1 MMNGYRGNYDN
12 KSLGGI
18 IKMIEK
24 YEKYLELLRKR
35 YIRNGIIELGD
46 LNVEQNTYELVAALS
61 NLEDINRYLAV
72 ATDNNSSLQIL
83 KKDYTTFYES
93 LRKKVVDEYNTLYDE
108 RIEELYTDVLNQVKI
123 GTVEVDY
130 RVVGKDVSPYVLPE
144 VEVEEVK
151 LTPQELQEVKMLAT
165 IVKDI
170 DEEEENEVDE
180 DKFEDIQ
187 GLEEVVEDSK
197 EFGVYEEV
205 KDLEEEFVEEIEDE
219 VDELEELDE
228 EEAAMYGLYD
238 DDEEDMDEFDDEEE
252 FEVEDVHMEQVEV
265 VENEPVKK
273 SKRLSL
279 GSLSD
284 LDGDREAVNLE
295 LPKGLRRDFSVGL
308 REPVR
313 KSAFVPKRPSEVV
326 LKGRENR
333 FDGRSEQKV
342 ERPKE
347 EGKVVNKNLNE
358 RVYDKIDNL
367 SGSLVDRLV
376 KKIRDGD

>member
-1 MMNGYRGNYDN
+1 MNGYRGNYDN

-18 IKMIEK
+18 VKMIEK

-46 LNVEQNTYELVAALS
+46 LSVEQNTYELVAALS

-93 LRKKVVDEYNTLYDE
+93 LRKKVVDEYNTMYDE
-108 RIEELYTDVLNQVKI
+108 RIDELYTDVLNQVKI

-151 LTPQELQEVKMLAT
+151 LTPQELQEVRMLAT

-170 DEEEENEVDE
+170 DEEEENEVVE
-180 DKFEDIQ
+180 DNFEDIQ
-187 GLEEVVEDSK
+187 GLEEVVEGS
-197 EFGVYEEV
+197 ESFGVYEEV
-205 KDLEEEFVEEIEDE
+205 EELEEELVEEIEDE

-238 DDEEDMDEFDDEEE
+238 DDEDDMDELEDEDE

-265 VENEPVKK
+265 IEPVKK

-333 FDGRSEQKV
+333 FDSRSEQKV

-367 SGSLVDRLV
+367 SGSLVDKLV

>member
-1 MMNGYRGNYDN
+1 MNGYRGNYDK

-18 IKMIEK
+18 VKMIEK

-46 LNVEQNTYELVAALS
+46 LSVEQNTYELVAALS

-108 RIEELYTDVLNQVKI
+108 RIDELYTDVLNQVKI

-170 DEEEENEVDE
+170 DEEEENEVVE

-187 GLEEVVEDSK
+187 GLEEVVEESKDS
-197 EFGVYEEV
+197 GVYEEE
-205 KDLEEEFVEEIEDE
+205 LIEENEEEMED
-219 VDELEELDE
+219 LEELDE

-238 DDEEDMDEFDDEEE
+238 DDEEDMDEFDDEDEY
-252 FEVEDVHMEQVEV
+252 EVEIEDVHKEQVEV
-265 VENEPVKK
+265 VKTEPVKK

-279 GSLSD
+279 GSLAD
-284 LDGDREAVNLE
+284 LENDREAINLE

-326 LKGRENR
+326 SHGRENR
-333 FDGRSEQKV
+333 FDSRSEQKV

-347 EGKVVNKNLNE
+347 EGKVVNKSLNE

>member
-1 MMNGYRGNYDN
+1 MNGYRENYD
-12 KSLGGI
+12 KRSLGGI
-18 IKMIEK
+18 VKMIEK

-46 LNVEQNTYELVAALS
+46 LSVEQNTYELVAALS

-108 RIEELYTDVLNQVKI
+108 RIDELYTDVLNQVKI

-165 IVKDI
+165 IVKDV
-170 DEEEENEVDE
+170 DEEENEVVADS
-180 DKFEDIQ
+180 FEDIQ
-187 GLEEVVEDSK
+187 GLEEVVEDS
-197 EFGVYEEV
+197 ESFGVYEETEEF
-205 KDLEEEFVEEIEDE
+205 EEELVEEIEDE
-219 VDELEELDE
+219 VDELGELDE

-238 DDEEDMDEFDDEEE
+238 DDEEDMDELEDEDE
-252 FEVEDVHMEQVEV
+252 FEVEDVHTEQVEMV
-265 VENEPVKK
+265 EPVKK

-279 GSLSD
+279 GSLAD

-313 KSAFVPKRPSEVV
+313 KSAFVPKRPSEEVSQ
-326 LKGRENR
+326 GRENR
-333 FDGRSEQKV
+333 FDSRSEQKV

>member
-1 MMNGYRGNYDN
+1 MMNGYRENYAN

-18 IKMIEK
+18 VKMIEK

-72 ATDNNSSLQIL
+72 ATDNNSSLQLL

-93 LRKKVVDEYNTLYDE
+93 LRKKVVDEYNTMYDE
-108 RIEELYTDVLNQVKI
+108 RIDELYTDVLNQVKI
-123 GTVEVDY
+123 GTVEMDY

-170 DEEEENEVDE
+170 DEEENEVVE
-180 DKFEDIQ
+180 DKFEDVQ
-187 GLEEVVEDSK
+187 GLEDVVEDS
-197 EFGVYEEV
+197 ENFGVYEEV
-205 KDLEEEFVEEIEDE
+205 EDSEELVEEIEDE

-252 FEVEDVHMEQVEV
+252 FEVEDVHTEQVEV

-279 GSLSD
+279 GSLAD
-284 LDGDREAVNLE
+284 LEDDREAVNLE

-333 FDGRSEQKV
+333 FDNRSEQKV

-347 EGKVVNKNLNE
+347 GGKVVNKNLNE

-376 KKIRDGD
+376 KKIKDGD

>member
-1 MMNGYRGNYDN
+1 MSGYRGNYDN
-12 KSLGGI
+12 RSLGGI
-18 IKMIEK
+18 VKMIEK

-46 LNVEQNTYELVAALS
+46 LSVEQNTYELVAALS

-108 RIEELYTDVLNQVKI
+108 RIDELYTDVLNQVKI

-170 DEEEENEVDE
+170 DEEENEVNE
-180 DKFEDIQ
+180 DSFEDIQ
-187 GLEEVVEDSK
+187 GLEEVVEESKDS
-197 EFGVYEEV
+197 GVYEEE
-205 KDLEEEFVEEIEDE
+205 LEEELIEESEED
-219 VDELEELDE
+219 LEGLDE

-238 DDEEDMDEFDDEEE
+238 DEEDMDEFDDEDEY
-252 FEVEDVHMEQVEV
+252 EVEIEDVHKEQVEV
-265 VENEPVKK
+265 VKTESVKK

-279 GSLSD
+279 GSLAD
-284 LDGDREAVNLE
+284 LEDDREAINLE

-333 FDGRSEQKV
+333 FDSRSEQKV

>member
-1 MMNGYRGNYDN
+1 MNGYRGNYAN
-12 KSLGGI
+12 RSLGGI
-18 IKMIEK
+18 VKMIEK

-93 LRKKVVDEYNTLYDE
+93 LRKKVVDEYNTMYDE
-108 RIEELYTDVLNQVKI
+108 RIDELYTDVLNQVKI

-180 DKFEDIQ
+180 DKFEDVQ
-187 GLEEVVEDSK
+187 GLEDVVEDS
-197 EFGVYEEV
+197 EDFGVH
-205 KDLEEEFVEEIEDE
+205 EEIEDFE
-219 VDELEELDE
+219 EHEEEIEELDE

-238 DDEEDMDEFDDEEE
+238 DDEEDLDEFDDEEE
-252 FEVEDVHMEQVEV
+252 FEVEDVHTEQVEV

-279 GSLSD
+279 GSLAD
-284 LDGDREAVNLE
+284 LEDDREAVNLE

-333 FDGRSEQKV
+333 FDSRLEQKV

-376 KKIRDGD
+376 KKIKDGD

>member
-12 KSLGGI
+12 RLLGGI
-18 IKMIEK
+18 VKMIEK

-46 LNVEQNTYELVAALS
+46 LSVEQNTYELVAALS

-93 LRKKVVDEYNTLYDE
+93 LRKKVVDEYNTMYDE
-108 RIEELYTDVLNQVKI
+108 RIDELYTDVLNQVKI

-130 RVVGKDVSPYVLPE
+130 RVIGKDVSPYVLPE

-151 LTPQELQEVKMLAT
+151 LTLQELQEVKMLAT

-170 DEEEENEVDE
+170 DEEENEVNE
-180 DKFEDIQ
+180 DSFEDIQ
-187 GLEEVVEDSK
+187 GLEEVVEDSRDF
-197 EFGVYEEV
+197 EVYEEE
-205 KDLEEEFVEEIEDE
+205 LIEESEEEIED
-219 VDELEELDE
+219 LEGLDE

-238 DDEEDMDEFDDEEE
+238 DEDDMDEFDDGDED
-252 FEVEDVHMEQVEV
+252 EVEIEDVHKEQVEV
-265 VENEPVKK
+265 VETEPIKK

-279 GSLSD
+279 GSLAD
-284 LDGDREAVNLE
+284 LEDDREAINLE

-313 KSAFVPKRPSEVV
+313 KSAFVPKRPSEAV

-333 FDGRSEQKV
+333 FDSRSEQKV

>member
-1 MMNGYRGNYDN
+1 MNGYRENYDN

-18 IKMIEK
+18 VKMIEK

-46 LNVEQNTYELVAALS
+46 LSVEQNTYELVAALS

-108 RIEELYTDVLNQVKI
+108 RIDELYTDVLNQVKI

-170 DEEEENEVDE
+170 DEEEENEVVE

-187 GLEEVVEDSK
+187 GLEEVVEESKDS
-197 EFGVYEEV
+197 GVYEEE
-205 KDLEEEFVEEIEDE
+205 LIEENEEEMED
-219 VDELEELDE
+219 LEELDE

-238 DDEEDMDEFDDEEE
+238 DDEEDMDEFDDEDEY
-252 FEVEDVHMEQVEV
+252 EVEIEDVHKEQVEV
-265 VENEPVKK
+265 VKTEPVKK

-279 GSLSD
+279 GSLAD
-284 LDGDREAVNLE
+284 LEDDREAINLE

-326 LKGRENR
+326 SHGRENR
-333 FDGRSEQKV
+333 FDSRSEQKV

-347 EGKVVNKNLNE
+347 EGKVVNKSLNE

>member
-1 MMNGYRGNYDN
+1 MMNGYRGNCDN

-18 IKMIEK
+18 VKMIEK

-93 LRKKVVDEYNTLYDE
+93 LRKKVVDEYNTMYDE
-108 RIEELYTDVLNQVKI
+108 RIDELYTDVLNQVKI

-170 DEEEENEVDE
+170 DEEDENDVVE

-187 GLEEVVEDSK
+187 GLEDVVEDSK
-197 EFGVYEEV
+197 EIGVHEEV
-205 KDLEEEFVEEIEDE
+205 EDLEEFVEEIEDE
-219 VDELEELDE
+219 VDELGELDE

-238 DDEEDMDEFDDEEE
+238 DDEEDMDEVDDEEE
-252 FEVEDVHMEQVEV
+252 FEVEGVHTEQVEV

-273 SKRLSL
+273 AKRLSL
-279 GSLSD
+279 GSLVD
-284 LDGDREAVNLE
+284 LDGGREAVNLE

-333 FDGRSEQKV
+333 FNSRLEQKV

>member
-18 IKMIEK
+18 VKMIEK

-93 LRKKVVDEYNTLYDE
+93 LRKKVVDEYNTMYDE
-108 RIEELYTDVLNQVKI
+108 RIDELYTDVLNQVKI

-170 DEEEENEVDE
+170 DEEEENEIVE
-180 DKFEDIQ
+180 DKFEDVQ
-187 GLEEVVEDSK
+187 GLEDVVEDS
-197 EFGVYEEV
+197 EDFGVHEEIE
-205 KDLEEEFVEEIEDE
+205 DLEELVEEIEDE
-219 VDELEELDE
+219 VDELEKLDE

-252 FEVEDVHMEQVEV
+252 FEVEDVHTEQVDLV
-265 VENEPVKK
+265 EPVKK

-279 GSLSD
+279 GNLAD

-326 LKGRENR
+326 SHGRENR
-333 FDGRSEQKV
+333 FDSRSEQKV

>member
-1 MMNGYRGNYDN
+1 MNGYRGNYDK

-46 LNVEQNTYELVAALS
+46 LSVEQNTYELVAALS

-108 RIEELYTDVLNQVKI
+108 RIDELYTDVLNQVKI

-170 DEEEENEVDE
+170 DEEKENEVVE
-180 DKFEDIQ
+180 DSFEDIQ
-187 GLEEVVEDSK
+187 GLEEVVEDS
-197 EFGVYEEV
+197 ESFGVYEEI
-205 KDLEEEFVEEIEDE
+205 EEFEGELVEEIEDE

-238 DDEEDMDEFDDEEE
+238 DDEEDMDEF
-252 FEVEDVHMEQVEV
+252 EVEDVHTEQVEV
-265 VENEPVKK
+265 VEFVKK

-279 GSLSD
+279 GSLAD

-326 LKGRENR
+326 SHGRENR
-333 FDGRSEQKV
+333 FDSRSEQKV

>member
-1 MMNGYRGNYDN
+1 MNGYRGNYDN

-18 IKMIEK
+18 AKMIEK

-93 LRKKVVDEYNTLYDE
+93 LRKKVVDEYNTMYDE
-108 RIEELYTDVLNQVKI
+108 RIDELYTDVLNQVKI

-170 DEEEENEVDE
+170 DEEEENEVVE
-180 DKFEDIQ
+180 DNFEDIQ
-187 GLEEVVEDSK
+187 GLEEVVDDSK
-197 EFGVYEEV
+197 DFGVYEEV
-205 KDLEEEFVEEIEDE
+205 EDLEEELIEEIEDE
-219 VDELEELDE
+219 LDELEELDE

-238 DDEEDMDEFDDEEE
+238 DDEEGMDEFDDEEE
-252 FEVEDVHMEQVEV
+252 FEVEDVHTEQVEMV
-265 VENEPVKK
+265 EPVKK

-279 GSLSD
+279 GSLAD

-326 LKGRENR
+326 SHGRENR

-347 EGKVVNKNLNE
+347 EVKVVNKNLNE

>member
-1 MMNGYRGNYDN
+1 
-12 KSLGGI
+12 
-18 IKMIEK
+18 MIEK

-108 RIEELYTDVLNQVKI
+108 RIDELYTDVLNQVKI

-170 DEEEENEVDE
+170 DEEEENEVVE
-180 DKFEDIQ
+180 DSFEDIQ
-187 GLEEVVEDSK
+187 GLEEVVEDSTDS
-197 EFGVYEEV
+197 GVYEEE
-205 KDLEEEFVEEIEDE
+205 LIEESEEEMED
-219 VDELEELDE
+219 LEELDE

-238 DDEEDMDEFDDEEE
+238 DDEDDMDEFDDEDEY
-252 FEVEDVHMEQVEV
+252 EVEIEDVHKEQVEV
-265 VENEPVKK
+265 VKTEPVKK

-279 GSLSD
+279 GSLED
-284 LDGDREAVNLE
+284 LEGDREAINLE
-295 LPKGLRRDFSVGL
+295 LPKDLKRDFSVGL

-326 LKGRENR
+326 LRGRKNR
-333 FDGRSEQKV
+333 FDSRSEQKV